1 MKNQPTHEQLIAKS
15 KAYAEIHL
23 RKQGN
28 IPPMFLAVT
37 PDESFTLFPENVE
50 DEKARESFGFF
61 ARLTCAAHGA
71 IGAMFVAE
79 AWVSAIEPGEPPDLP
94 LAEAFNRK
102 ECVLIAS
109 ELMAGAQRHTLLPI
123 IRTDAGTY
131 FGLGE
136 PETMPADLGH
146 DGSTWFLPPDQ
157 ITESDRRI
165 ARALLESLQKPPAK
179 NQPHRRK

>member
-1 MKNQPTHEQLIAKS
+1 MKNQPTHDQLIAKA
-15 KAYAEIHL
+15 KVYAEIHL
-23 RKQGN
+23 RKQGA

-37 PDESFTLFPENVE
+37 PDESLTLFPKNVE
-50 DEKARESFGFF
+50 DEKAKESFGFF

-94 LAEAFNRK
+94 LSDAFNRK
-102 ECVLIAS
+102 ESVLIAS

-136 PETMPADLGH
+136 PETMPADLCH
-146 DGSTWFLPPDQ
+146 DRSTWFLPPDQ
-157 ITESDRRI
+157 LSESDRRI
-165 ARALLESLQKPPAK
+165 ARALLETMQKPPAK
-179 NQPHRRK
+179 NQPPRRK